1 MTVESATYI
10 SQLDPSL
17 PASGDP
23 KSEGDNH
30 IRLKKQVIQNQWP
43 NFTAAAV
50 LATVAEHNYL
60 VGVSAPIQAQISAKG
75 AITGQVWTGTHDF
88 TGATITVPTATAGD
102 SSNKPASTAF
112 VAGVAFSSA
121 LPGQTGNANKFTSTD
136 GTSASWAYP
145 ELKPQRI
152 STNTTAVPGVHY
164 IFEASCKLTLPTSWA
179 DGDAIAFSNASGGLI
194 TGAVDFGSTK
204 LQGQSPGLMDFN
216 TLTASGK
223 VVYYAGGS
231 NPGLAK
237 A

>member
-1 MTVESATYI
+1 MTVETATSI
-10 SQLDPSL
+10 SQLDPNL
-17 PASGDP
+17 PASDDP

-30 IRLKKQVIQNQWP
+30 LRLLKSVLQTQFP
-43 NFTAAAV
+43 NFGTNAITVTAAEV
-50 LATVAEHNYL
+50 NYL
-60 VGVSAPIQAQISAKG
+60 GGVTSGIQTQLNAKG
-75 AITGQVWTGTHDF
+75 AITGQTWTGTHDF

-102 SSNKPASTAF
+102 SSTKAASTAF

-136 GTSASWAYP
+136 GTSADWAYP

-164 IFEASCKLTLPTSWA
+164 IFEASCKLTLPTTWA
-179 DGDAIAFSNASGGLI
+179 DRDAIAFSNASGGLI

-223 VVYYAGGS
+223 VVYYSGGA

>member
-10 SQLDPSL
+10 SQLDQSL
-17 PASGDP
+17 PDPNGP
-23 KSEGDNH
+23 KSEGDDH
-30 IRLKKQVIQNQWP
+30 LRLVKAVLKAQFP
-43 NFTAAAV
+43 NFGTNAITVTAAEV
-50 LATVAEHNYL
+50 NYL
-60 VGVSAPIQAQISAKG
+60 GGVTSGIQTQINGKG
-75 AITGQVWTGTHDF
+75 AITGQAWTGTHDF

-102 SSNKPASTAF
+102 SSTKPASTAF

-179 DGDAIAFSNASGGLI
+179 DRDAIAFSNASGGLI